1 MDKPDIVELE
11 PCPFCGGGAKW
22 IDDTGSFDEPF
33 GLVSEHTDRCHL
45 VCFLAEKDEIIRAW
59 SQRADN
65 PEITRLRAQLA
76 AAREGLEVANEAIR
90 DMFRYYDGGE
100 TRGSYDGRPER
111 RQLREAG
118 GRVRITLAALK
129 ETDNG

>member
-1 MDKPDIVELE
+1 MDKPDIVERLNYTIE
-11 PCPFCGGGAKW
+11 HGM
-22 IDDTGSFDEPF
+22 FDANVD
-33 GLVSEHTDRCHL
+33 GM
-45 VCFLAEKDEIIRAW
+45 LAEYPDLLA
-59 SQRADN
+59 
-65 PEITRLRAQLA
+65 EITRLRAQLA

-118 GRVRITLAALK
+118 ERVRITLAALK